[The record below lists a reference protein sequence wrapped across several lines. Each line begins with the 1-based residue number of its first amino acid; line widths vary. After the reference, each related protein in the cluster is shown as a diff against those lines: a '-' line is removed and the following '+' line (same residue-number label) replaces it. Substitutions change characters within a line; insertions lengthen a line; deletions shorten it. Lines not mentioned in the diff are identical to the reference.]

1 MKNNKM
7 LKNNPLNDSHI
18 EIIRKLQTKMMD
30 QKITRIILV
39 CIIPIVIISLGFS
52 NAKALA
58 PKYSNKYPPA
68 NKTHIQIE
76 NSINSVGSTMAEG
89 EDDPEEEQI
98 AVFISA
104 VIGLLLIASLV
115 GIVTNRLR
123 LPYTVGL
130 VLIGLALSLR
140 GQENIEIP
148 PGIFLGLLVPPLIF
162 EAAFHIKIKDLL
174 KDLAPI
180 LALAIPGVLI
190 TTFLVGAVV
199 TWGTGFPIATSLVF
213 GALVAATDPVAVVAL
228 FRSLG
233 VPKRLQVLLEGE
245 SLFNDGTA
253 IVIFNLMVVI
263 AVTQEFQLLSS
274 IIEFIVVAGGGLAV
288 GFLLGVILSQAIRF
302 IDDPLIITTLTTVLA
317 FGSYI
322 VAEQF
327 HVSGVLAVVAAG
339 LVSGN
344 IGPRGMSPST
354 RNLVFNFWDFAAFMA
369 NSVVF
374 LLIGMQ
380 INLLVLLAD
389 WQVILWAILAVLVAR
404 AVSVYGLSWI
414 GEGMPMKLKNVI
426 YWGGLRGAIS
436 LALAISLPATLGPA
450 REEIQTMAFGVVL
463 FTLLV
468 QGLTMKPLIN
478 KMNLVERNE
487 AQEEYERRHARSVM
501 AKASYERLENMYRG
515 GLISAH
521 IWVMMSE
528 PLKQH
533 AKGLADAVTEALHAN
548 PAVEDEVFDTAN
560 REILASQR
568 NALNMLLRDG
578 IISEETYS
586 HLVVEV
592 DAALADPQSN
602 QIGIILHRQKNP
614 ITGLMSIVIQESDV
628 ENITAV
634 LNRLG
639 IPVTVLSSY
648 GSFLGRKNTT
658 LFIGVPENK
667 ETVILQAI
675 RKTSQQRIEFLPASL
690 DNSNGDTPMVDKNIS
705 VTVMGATTFTF
716 DVERYEEL

>member
-1 MKNNKM
+1 M
-7 LKNNPLNDSHI
+7 
-18 EIIRKLQTKMMD
+18 
-30 QKITRIILV
+30 
-39 CIIPIVIISLGFS
+39 
-52 NAKALA
+52 
-58 PKYSNKYPPA
+58 
-68 NKTHIQIE
+68 
-76 NSINSVGSTMAEG
+76 
-89 EDDPEEEQI
+89 
-98 AVFISA
+98 

-115 GIVTNRLR
+115 GVVTNRLR

-140 GQENIEIP
+140 GQENFEIP
-148 PGIFLGLLVPPLIF
+148 PEIFLGLLIPPLIF
-162 EAAFHIKIKDLL
+162 EAAFHINFKDLL

-263 AVTQEFQLLSS
+263 AVTQEFHLISS
-274 IIEFIVVAGGGLAV
+274 IIDFIVVAGGGLVV
-288 GFLLGVILSQAIRF
+288 GFLLGIILSQAIRF
-302 IDDPLIITTLTTVLA
+302 IDDPLIVTTLSTVLA

-354 RNLVFNFWDFAAFMA
+354 RITVFNFWEFAAFMA

-374 LLIGMQ
+374 LLIGLQ
-380 INLLVLLAD
+380 INLLVLLAN

-414 GEGMPMKLKNVI
+414 GKGIPMKLKNII

-436 LALAISLPATLGPA
+436 LALAISLPVTLGTA

-468 QGLTMKPLIN
+468 QGLSMKPLIN
-478 KMNLVERNE
+478 KMNLIQRNE

-501 AKASYERLENMYRG
+501 AKASYEHLEDMYQS

-521 IWVMMSE
+521 IWEMMSE

-533 AKGLADAVTEALHAN
+533 AKALAGAVTEALHAD
-548 PAVEDEVFDTAN
+548 PAVEDEVFDTVN
-560 REILASQR
+560 REMLASQR

-578 IISEETYS
+578 IITEETYS
-586 HLVVEV
+586 HLVIEV
-592 DAALADPQSN
+592 DTALADPQSN
-602 QIGIILHRQKNP
+602 PIEIILNRQKNP
-614 ITGLMSIVIQESDV
+614 VTGLMSIIIQESDV

-639 IPVTVLSSY
+639 VPVTVLSSS
-648 GSFLGRKNTT
+648 GGFLRRKNTT
-658 LFIGVPENK
+658 FFIGVPENK
-667 ETVILQAI
+667 ESVILQAI
-675 RKTSQQRIEFLPASL
+675 KNSSQKRVEFLSAPL
-690 DNSNGDTPMVDKNIS
+690 TNSKVDKLIEDENLS
-705 VTVMGATTFTF
+705 VTVMGATAFTF